1 MDLYVVT
8 ARRPCSR
15 RWNLRLGD
23 CTSQKIAAEQRNLK
37 VVHEMQGTKLSS
49 CRLSAVCVHLSLAPP
64 RPRRRWPAALNS
76 GVWKWGGPGFR
87 SSERTSFPFP
97 RSRLVRLGIL
107 LSRHWPGVTSLAVF
121 SLWEAL
127 RSVLGWPIYSGTVH
141 QGQTH
146 SDRQAKIPWAELLS
160 MGALCQRPAYYYYCW
175 SRAGRERGRFNIFVT
190 KEQGPAQERK
200 EGPSSLHRRGL
211 DHLRP
216 AL

>member
-8 ARRPCSR
+8 ARRLCSR
-15 RWNLRLGD
+15 RWNLRLSD
-23 CTSQKIAAEQRNLK
+23 RTSQKIAAKQRNL
-37 VVHEMQGTKLSS
+37 VKLSV
-49 CRLSAVCVHLSLAPP
+49 CRLSGVCVHRSLAPP

-76 GVWKWGGPGFR
+76 GVWKWIDPRFR

-107 LSRHWPGVTSLAVF
+107 LPRHWPGVTSLAGF

-127 RSVLGWPIYSGTVH
+127 HSVLGQPIYSGTVH

-160 MGALCQRPAYYYYCW
+160 MGALLVGLGPVLR
-175 SRAGRERGRFNIFVT
+175 RDDTDIDRMDRFY
-190 KEQGPAQERK
+190 
-200 EGPSSLHRRGL
+200 
-211 DHLRP
+211 
-216 AL
+216 